1 MDDILLMAYVD
12 GNLQPRERKEVERT
26 IVVSADVAE
35 RVALLR
41 ASALPYRRAFQ
52 HQQLPPVPES
62 LTRNVAQLIEAQT
75 PAPGMRAVGRNDR
88 AAAWASRASGR
99 SPWSLRMR
107 GPSGASGSDT
117 GIQWARP
124 VRARI
129 RAAVPWAALAFVSG
143 AFCCAVVL
151 RLAGSSAP
159 GGVGQTLSQQAI
171 PAGVSPWIIAAVNY
185 QRLYTR
191 ETVASDLPI
200 TGLAH
205 IVEDIRRDDGL
216 SIHVPDLRSLGL
228 TFKRVQRLR
237 FNDKPL
243 VQIVYLPEKGLPVSL
258 CVMRDDKPDAALA
271 QQDVNTMQVVT
282 WRQAKQSYA
291 LIATSG
297 DTDLAA
303 IGRHIAQSRTGEIL
317 GQVLA
322 AYQAPVS

>member
-1 MDDILLMAYVD
+1 
-12 GNLQPRERKEVERT
+12 
-26 IVVSADVAE
+26 
-35 RVALLR
+35 
-41 ASALPYRRAFQ
+41 
-52 HQQLPPVPES
+52 
-62 LTRNVAQLIEAQT
+62 
-75 PAPGMRAVGRNDR
+75 
-88 AAAWASRASGR
+88 
-99 SPWSLRMR
+99 
-107 GPSGASGSDT
+107 
-117 GIQWARP
+117 
-124 VRARI
+124 
-129 RAAVPWAALAFVSG
+129 
-143 AFCCAVVL
+143 
-151 RLAGSSAP
+151 
-159 GGVGQTLSQQAI
+159 
-171 PAGVSPWIIAAVNY
+171 
-185 QRLYTR
+185 
-191 ETVASDLPI
+191 LPI

-258 CVMRDDKPDAALA
+258 CVMTDDKPDAALA

-303 IGRHIAQSRTGEIL
+303 IGRHIAQSRAGEIL
-317 GQVLA
+317 GQALA